1 MSYLMF
7 YKRNHYQKLLS
18 EKNNKI
24 IYGSSAPRGR
34 ILDTNGKIIVD
45 NVGVKTIIYN
55 KLNNI
60 SVSDEIDIA
69 KKLANLIDIDY
80 GTNDEMKY
88 FYYINNKKEIVNKLS
103 TEIKIKYKERKISV
117 SDYEK
122 EKLKLITVDM
132 INNMTEIDKKASR
145 IYNIMYKVYNYQDK
159 VKKKD

>member
-1 MSYLMF
+1 MF

-88 FYYINNKKEIVNKLS
+88 FYYINNKKDIVNKLS
-103 TEIKIKYKERKISV
+103 DEIKTKYKERKISV

-122 EKLKLITVDM
+122 EKLKLITDDM

-145 IYNIMYKVYNYQDK
+145 IYNIMSKGYN
-159 VKKKD
+159 